1 MTRLPTWFEALAIVL
16 AVLTLFCD
24 VWVCVHSRCISMC
37 VPCKKADSDASEL
50 ERRVI
55 TWATVISFWLIKS
68 KKRNHLQV
76 YSLNSY

>member
-1 MTRLPTWFEALAIVL
+1 M
-16 AVLTLFCD
+16 
-24 VWVCVHSRCISMC
+24 CVSMC

-55 TWATVISFWLIKS
+55 ILATVISFWLIKS
-68 KKRNHLQV
+68 KKRNYLQV